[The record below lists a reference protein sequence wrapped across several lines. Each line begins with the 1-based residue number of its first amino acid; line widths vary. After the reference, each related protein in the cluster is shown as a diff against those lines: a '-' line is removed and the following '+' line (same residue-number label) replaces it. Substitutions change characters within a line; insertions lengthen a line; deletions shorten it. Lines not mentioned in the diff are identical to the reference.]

1 MKSIIRMLCICLALC
16 LAMPALGEEA
26 QQSAAPT
33 VRVWLRRLG
42 LTDRADLTLDGVYT
56 AQLPS
61 GVEMSFPKGS
71 QVTVLVRS
79 GELYLFYEG
88 MSLHA
93 GTALQLIRNASE
105 STESEGI
112 RFVEGGNFYPGDLTL
127 TLTDQGLL
135 RPVCTLSVEDYLLG
149 VVPYEMSNSFP
160 LEALKAQA
168 VCARTYA
175 LRADWHRGTALT
187 SAPAATARPTA
198 AWERPRPSATGRWRR
213 PRGSASTTRGS

>member
-1 MKSIIRMLCICLALC
+1 MRSIIRMLCICLALC

-112 RFVEGGNFYPGDLTL
+112 RFVRGATFTRGPDPDPHRPG
-127 TLTDQGLL
+127 
-135 RPVCTLSVEDYLLG
+135 
-149 VVPYEMSNSFP
+149 
-160 LEALKAQA
+160 
-168 VCARTYA
+168 
-175 LRADWHRGTALT
+175 
-187 SAPAATARPTA
+187 PAAPGVQPLR
-198 AWERPRPSATGRWRR
+198 GRL
-213 PRGSASTTRGS
+213 PAGCGAL

>member
-105 STESEGI
+105 STES
-112 RFVEGGNFYPGDLTL
+112 
-127 TLTDQGLL
+127 
-135 RPVCTLSVEDYLLG
+135 
-149 VVPYEMSNSFP
+149 
-160 LEALKAQA
+160 
-168 VCARTYA
+168 
-175 LRADWHRGTALT
+175 
-187 SAPAATARPTA
+187 AP
-198 AWERPRPSATGRWRR
+198 
-213 PRGSASTTRGS
+213 